1 MGVMFAYYMQ
11 WDGENPLLIGF
22 IGLSGLMLTAYF
34 KRYDHTVLD
43 VADENGKNHIVLNL
57 STIVNFVFL
66 LMIFL
71 IVYDARADYI
81 AARVISNGVFN
92 IEI

>member
-1 MGVMFAYYMQ
+1 MLAYYMQ

-22 IGLSGLMLTAYF
+22 IGLSGLILTAYF

-71 IVYDARADYI
+71 IVYDARAAYM
-81 AARVISNGVFN
+81 AGQTMNNGVFN
-92 IEI
+92 IEV